1 MDGGSFCAKDNCR
14 SAYWCNLGES
24 QPFFY
29 HCPLLHK
36 VQRESIDMVK
46 RAHQEGRRLHIPRVL
61 LSTSVEFQ
69 AANSQQPPREPA
81 LIQISAE
88 DPRIK
93 QNPWYQD
100 GL

>member
-1 MDGGSFCAKDNCR
+1 
-14 SAYWCNLGES
+14 
-24 QPFFY
+24 
-29 HCPLLHK
+29 
-36 VQRESIDMVK
+36 MVK

-69 AANSQQPPREPA
+69 AANSQQPPHEPA
-81 LIQISAE
+81 LNQISAE

-100 GL
+100 GLKTPPPEVENGKPTPYYI